1 MNTHLD
7 GKPMDINKLHIILA
21 SNSPRRREL
30 LQMICNNVE
39 IAASREVEEIYPH
52 DLPAED
58 VPGFLSKLKADAFR
72 DLAVGDSVVVT
83 ADTVVIVG
91 DRILGKPADYAEA
104 KAMLQALS
112 GRAHKVVTGVT
123 ITASAGSETFSETT
137 EVNFRQLTDDE
148 IDHYITRYKPYDKA
162 GAYGIQE
169 WIGCIGIESIRGCYY
184 NVMGLPLHSLYKHLS
199 DCDFMSKFAE

>member
-1 MNTHLD
+1 
-7 GKPMDINKLHIILA
+7 
-21 SNSPRRREL
+21 
-30 LQMICNNVE
+30 
-39 IAASREVEEIYPH
+39 
-52 DLPAED
+52 LPAEE
-58 VPGFLSKLKADAFR
+58 VPGFLSKLKASAFS

-123 ITASAGSETFSETT
+123 ITTATGSETFSETT
-137 EVNFRQLTDDE
+137 EVNFRQLTEDE

-169 WIGCIGIESIRGCYY
+169 WIGCIGIENIRGCYY

>member
-1 MNTHLD
+1 MN
-7 GKPMDINKLHIILA
+7 INKLHIILA

-30 LQMICNNVE
+30 LQMICDNVE

-123 ITASAGSETFSETT
+123 ITTSAGSETFSETT

>member
-7 GKPMDINKLHIILA
+7 GKPMNINKLHIILA

>member
-1 MNTHLD
+1 MN
-7 GKPMDINKLHIILA
+7 INKLHIILA